1 MKVVLGGLKD
11 RAEEIQSF
19 LEPRVGIKPSVS
31 GGELEMEDSAIR
43 KGVKPRHVKTY
54 VKRFLHQKG
63 LRKTFRVLVSG
74 SQLTIQELEREEEE
88 KEEKKKE
95 KEGVKKR
102 EEEAV
107 PKKEEAEEEGR
118 EEKEIMMK
126 KKEAPPA
133 PEKKERRRRRRKG
146 RRRRRVPLRARRNP
160 RKRRASGQFDSRPLP
175 PSGGVYGDLEE
186 RRGGSSSTSSGSQE
200 RPRASPL
207 QVDCVHPRALGRLSP
222 ATPPTP
228 SDRP

>member
-11 RAEEIQSF
+11 RAEELQSF
-19 LEPRVGIKPSVS
+19 LEPRVGAKPSVS

-43 KGVKPRHVKTY
+43 KGVKARHVKTY

-63 LRKTFRVLVSG
+63 LRKTFRVLVNG

-88 KEEKKKE
+88 KEEKKEKE
-95 KEGVKKR
+95 KERPKKE

-118 EEKEIMMK
+118 EEKEMMK

-133 PEKKERRRRRRKG
+133 PEKKVGGEVKKEKEKEKEKTKAKAKAKAKSAPKG
-146 RRRRRVPLRARRNP
+146 
-160 RKRRASGQFDSRPLP
+160 KKKSEKKS
-175 PSGGVYGDLEE
+175 
-186 RRGGSSSTSSGSQE
+186 
-200 RPRASPL
+200 
-207 QVDCVHPRALGRLSP
+207 
-222 ATPPTP
+222 
-228 SDRP
+228 